1 MPTAQESLQSFTN
14 EFMRNAGVRTVFGE
28 PIVLPYATVVPVA
41 RVVYGLGGGFGVG
54 KRPAKAGEGEGEAA
68 GSGGGFGGGA
78 LAFPAGVLDI
88 RPKRTRFVSA
98 SRTRHV
104 LLGVALGWVLARA
117 LGKGPKRGA
126 DKPDPGHK
134 KG

>member
-1 MPTAQESLQSFTN
+1 MPTAQESLQSFTD
-14 EFMRNAGVRTVFGE
+14 EFTRNAGVRTVFGE
-28 PIVLPYATVVPVA
+28 PIVMPYATVVPVA

-54 KRPAKAGEGEGEAA
+54 KRTAKAGEGEGEAA

-88 RPKRTRFVSA
+88 RPKRTRFVST

-117 LGKGPKRGA
+117 LGKGQRQSAGNA
-126 DKPDPGHK
+126 DSGQK